1 MDNSGTRRTTMSK
14 AMGILLILALFGL
27 EMPVSALGE
36 DLDVQA
42 PAKFYAA
49 GADLLVAR
57 PLLAFGA
64 VVPTAGFLATLPL
77 SYPLNQDLKIA
88 EYLVHRPWTYTA
100 DRALGDF
107 IPAKNMARRI
117 DNKISSQY
125 QEYFVR
131 VGANRSPDKR

>member
-1 MDNSGTRRTTMSK
+1 MTK
-14 AMGILLILALFGL
+14 AMGVLLILAFFGL
-27 EMPVSALGE
+27 GTPVLTLGE
-36 DLDVQA
+36 DLDRQP
-42 PAKFYAA
+42 PAKFYLA

-64 VVPTAGFLATLPL
+64 VVPSAGFLATLPL
-77 SYPLNQDLKIA
+77 SYPFNQDLKVV

-107 IPAKNMARRI
+107 IPAKNIATCI

-125 QEYFVR
+125 QEYLVR
-131 VGANRSPDKR
+131 VGANRSPDER